1 MTKITEFKHSQFIHV
16 RGNLYDLSQP
26 RIMGI
31 LNLTPDSFWEGS
43 RVSEERAIIERATA
57 MVKEGAD
64 LLDIGAAST
73 RPGATILTFEEEI
86 ERLGQTISLLR
97 SNFPDTLISVDT
109 FQSVVAEWAV
119 QQGADIINDVSGG
132 QYDLKMFEV
141 VAKNKVPYIL
151 THSDGKGPSQKKDK
165 SGSNIIGDMLRF
177 FSQRIELLTQ
187 QGVKDIIIDPGFGF
201 DKSMNEN
208 FEIARQLELF
218 HILNR
223 PLLVGVSRK
232 SMIHKTLNIT
242 AEASLNGT
250 TALHGA
256 LFSKKCNVFRV
267 HDVKEMTEVRELLMR
282 MSE

>member
-16 RGNLYDLSQP
+16 RGNLYDLGQP

-43 RVSEERAIIERATA
+43 RVCEEKAILNKAND
-57 MVKEGAD
+57 MVQEGAD
-64 LLDIGAAST
+64 ILDIGAVST
-73 RPGATILTFEEEI
+73 RPGAVILTFEEEI
-86 ERLGQTISLLR
+86 ERLGQTIHLLR
-97 SNFPDTLISVDT
+97 SNFPNILISVDT
-109 FQSVVAEWAV
+109 YHSMVAEWAV

-132 QYDLKMFEV
+132 QYDLKMFDV

-151 THSDGKGPSQKKDK
+151 THSEGKGPAQKKDK
-165 SGSNIIGDMLRF
+165 SRPNIIGNMLRF
-177 FSQRIELLTQ
+177 FSQRIEMLTQ
-187 QGVKDIIIDPGFGF
+187 KGVKDIIIDPGFGF
-201 DKSMNEN
+201 DKTMKEN
-208 FEIARQLELF
+208 FEIAKQLELF

-232 SMIHKTLNIT
+232 SMIHKTLDVN

-256 LFSKKCNVFRV
+256 LFLKKCNVFRV
-267 HDVKEMTEVRELLMR
+267 HDVKEMVEVRELLMR